1 MTTLHVHVQ
10 DDELNAIGITMV
22 MSLIHADKNF
32 KTFADEFK
40 LPDDER
46 EAMQKDLREIIATG
60 LFAERDSII
69 ILLNIWGREKTFD
82 YIEELTGKKMEGR

>member
-1 MTTLHVHVQ
+1 MTTLHVHIE
-10 DDELNAIGITMV
+10 DDEINAIGITMV

-69 ILLNIWGREKTFD
+69 ILLNIWGREKTFN

>member
-10 DDELNAIGITMV
+10 DDEINAIGITMV

>member
-1 MTTLHVHVQ
+1 MTTLHVHIE
-10 DDELNAIGITMV
+10 DDEMNAIGITMV
-22 MSLIHADKNF
+22 LSLIHADKNF

-46 EAMQKDLREIIATG
+46 EAMQKDLREIITTG
-60 LFAERDSII
+60 LFAERHSII

>member
-1 MTTLHVHVQ
+1 MTTLHVHIE
-10 DDELNAIGITMV
+10 DDEMNAIGITMV
-22 MSLIHADKNF
+22 LSLIHADKNF